1 MGELDLREKSLF
13 AMNDVFASFLNAFF
27 VTRGEPPIKPEDLS
41 DASPETVTVN
51 RHQASHQIRDIIK
64 CLRDDFGVSIALYGL
79 ENQTKPAKDMPIR
92 IMAYDAMGYKVQ
104 AKHAKGKGKIIPI
117 VTFVL
122 YFGYDKRWDAPRA
135 LSECCSVPKRI
146 KRWFVDYRIRIIEL
160 AWLTSKQIDK
170 LDGDLKTI
178 ALCLRH
184 FRNPKRW
191 PFPNVKVQYVEE
203 VLALLGKITGDKI
216 FEKLLDEYQ
225 EHEEEDWEM
234 ASRLES
240 YKEYYRSEGRTEGKK
255 LGKKLGMELGEKRGI
270 KKGKEVGKLEQ
281 LVAMTKRIMTKE
293 RKSLEDAMLYLQLD
307 EGEKNSFE
315 ARWIDFANHR

>member
-1 MGELDLREKSLF
+1 MSVKSEYCTL
-13 AMNDVFASFLNAFF
+13 A
-27 VTRGEPPIKPEDLS
+27 LS
-41 DASPETVTVN
+41 A
-51 RHQASHQIRDIIK
+51 A
-64 CLRDDFGVSIALYGL
+64 
-79 ENQTKPAKDMPIR
+79 
-92 IMAYDAMGYKVQ
+92 
-104 AKHAKGKGKIIPI
+104 GKGKIIPI

-122 YFGYDKRWDAPRA
+122 YFGYDKRWDAPRT

-170 LDGDLKTI
+170 LEGDLKTI

-240 YKEYYRSEGRTEGKK
+240 YKEYYRSEGRTEGTILGKK
-255 LGKKLGMELGEKRGI
+255 LGKKLGMELGEKKGI

-307 EGEKNSFE
+307 EGEKKLIRN
-315 ARWIDFANHR
+315 AMD

>member
-146 KRWFVDYRIRIIEL
+146 KRWFVD
-160 AWLTSKQIDK
+160 
-170 LDGDLKTI
+170 
-178 ALCLRH
+178 
-184 FRNPKRW
+184 
-191 PFPNVKVQYVEE
+191 
-203 VLALLGKITGDKI
+203 
-216 FEKLLDEYQ
+216 
-225 EHEEEDWEM
+225 
-234 ASRLES
+234 
-240 YKEYYRSEGRTEGKK
+240 
-255 LGKKLGMELGEKRGI
+255 
-270 KKGKEVGKLEQ
+270 
-281 LVAMTKRIMTKE
+281 
-293 RKSLEDAMLYLQLD
+293 
-307 EGEKNSFE
+307 
-315 ARWIDFANHR
+315 